1 MSLVFL
7 LSVAMA
13 GELTAPEIEAGLR
26 AAFQGVS
33 GCHRV
38 RIEVEQ
44 EASLPLF
51 SLDRERYEVRGILEG
66 TQWRDVT
73 WKVLEDTDTDV
84 LVKGPYPFATPAVG
98 VLPRKKEI
106 EERPIHR
113 LVAAFFR
120 EDTQVVLGSEPGTIQ
135 RTLALRDGVTLHSTG
150 EGMPLRKWSAKMEG
164 KLQSGSK
171 SVEGLTWEH
180 GFDAQGM
187 PEWETFFVKFS
198 KGWISARFETT
209 QRYHFEGACA
219 SVEPG

>member
-1 MSLVFL
+1 VSVVFL
-7 LSVAMA
+7 LGAAIA
-13 GELTAPEIEAGLR
+13 GEPSALELEAGLR
-26 AAFQGVS
+26 AAFEGVA

-66 TQWRDVT
+66 SQWRDVT

-84 LVKGPYPFATPAVG
+84 LVKGPYPFSTPAVG
-98 VLPRKKEI
+98 VLPRKGEI

-113 LVAAFFR
+113 LIAAFFR

-135 RTLALRDGVTLHSTG
+135 RTLQLREGVTLHSTG
-150 EGMPLRKWSAKMEG
+150 QGVPLRKWSARMEG
-164 KLQSGSK
+164 KLQNGSR
-171 SVEGLTWEH
+171 SVEGLAWEH
-180 GFDAQGM
+180 GFDAQGR

-198 KGWISARFETT
+198 KGWISARFEAT
-209 QRYHFEGACA
+209 QRYHFEGTCA
-219 SVEPG
+219 HDAP